1 MTIISEVDEMFRL
14 YVGNVDSRATEE
26 AMGQLV
32 GEQGLAVNAIVLKRG
47 YAFIDCPNQ
56 QTFDDA
62 INKLN
67 GIMAPQKLDF
77 CCCCCCCFIGIISTK
92 SCHNSKK
99 RVKFGVMAASVTC
112 C

>member
-1 MTIISEVDEMFRL
+1 MKQLQTFVFVYFSASHMTIIGVEDEMFRL

-26 AMGQLV
+26 AIGQLV

-47 YAFIDCPNQ
+47 YAFIDCPDQ

-67 GIMAPQKLDF
+67 GTTAQQKLL
-77 CCCCCCCFIGIISTK
+77 CI
-92 SCHNSKK
+92 HP
-99 RVKFGVMAASVTC
+99 
-112 C
+112 